1 MDKVPRQPRQPSVE
15 FVSSSDGDVL
25 EISDMSSEEDLEGF
39 DEEDIVEIPAEEE
52 RFRMTSGE

>member
-1 MDKVPRQPRQPSVE
+1 MDKVPRQPSVE